1 MNPGPMTPLY
11 RLSLHFLP
19 RWAANLALVLVYA
32 TLLLL
37 VALYTENAS
46 EDVIYVDTGRHAQN
60 N

>member
-1 MNPGPMTPLY
+1 MTPLY